1 MHIEA
6 MNNTTFRYVYQG
18 KTKRYVFPPLGT
30 LPVNAEDVEGLR
42 AIETRGGGCC
52 GTGDVGGQKYF
63 TIREA

>member
-6 MNNTTFRYVYQG
+6 MNNTTFRYVNQG